1 MKPIS
6 LSIENLLLLIILVV
20 GGAMRFIGLDGFSY
34 SGDEVSALIRTD
46 LDSLSAVL
54 KEGVKINDMH
64 PAGVQVFL
72 YYWTKLFGYGEWIV
86 RLPFVLA
93 GIMSIFLS
101 FKIAQRWF
109 NTHTGLITAALLTG
123 LQYFVLFSEIA
134 RPYSPGLLF
143 ALSTVYF
150 WNKIVLDKKTKVAA
164 YLWFALS
171 CLAAMYTHYYCFLF
185 VGIVGITG
193 VLMVHKS
200 KRKALIFTGIGIVL
214 LYLPHFGI
222 TSYQLDRGGLHGW
235 LGPPDKYWLF
245 NYLFHL
251 FNESWILIGVL
262 AAFLIIGVYFKIRYP
277 EVKKVHIVG
286 LAWFFIAFLIG
297 FFYSREVSP
306 IIQNSVMIFC
316 APFLLMV
323 IADLICVSGKKSF
336 RFGMPFLILA
346 VTTSSTA
353 IEKDFFNTTHF
364 GVIEEISLL
373 NIEWRDKYGE
383 VTAIAN
389 VSDKKYLDFYK
400 DKKGLDVDYAMYSI
414 NTEEDWNR
422 VYELAYESEN
432 NYLSYAWSTRSNP
445 VLMYEMI
452 RLKFPALV
460 QDNIYENSRV
470 SLFSKS
476 GTAFDNTILSLEIDP
491 KNSPY
496 LSKPGHD
503 FVDHPRHGPCV
514 EITPEQ
520 EFFFEFKI
528 PMKDLSLEEGHYI
541 TIEFEAYSDEPV
553 DYSCVYEIERN
564 QQQLKAPNGD
574 AAWHG
579 KKMKVFHQEYGWTK
593 CVNARKVDPY
603 LEEGDLGKF
612 FFWNHGRSH
621 LFVRNI
627 RVNVKRLKF

>member
-6 LSIENLLLLIILVV
+6 LSIENLILLLILVI

-46 LDSLSAVL
+46 FDSLALVL

-72 YYWTKLFGYGEWIV
+72 YYWTQAFGYGEWIV

-93 GIMSIFLS
+93 GILSIFLS

-109 NTHTGLITAALLTG
+109 NTHTALTSAALVAG
-123 LQYFVLFSEIA
+123 LQYFVLFAEIA

-150 WNKIVLDKKTKVAA
+150 WNKIVLDKKTKVGA

-193 VLMVHKS
+193 VLLVHKS
-200 KRKALIFTGIGIVL
+200 KRKALIITGIGIIL
-214 LYLPHFGI
+214 LYLPHYGI
-222 TSYQLDRGGLHGW
+222 TAYQLDRGGLHGW
-235 LGPPDKYWLF
+235 LGPPNKYWLF

-251 FNESWILIGVL
+251 FNESWILIGSL
-262 AAFLIIGVYFKIRYP
+262 LLFLIIGVYFKIRYP
-277 EVKKVHIVG
+277 EIKKTHIIG
-286 LAWFFIAFLIG
+286 LAWFFIAFLVG
-297 FFYSREVSP
+297 FIYSRQVSP

-323 IADLICVSGKKSF
+323 IADVISVPKKDTFKLSV
-336 RFGMPFLILA
+336 PFLILA
-346 VTTSSTA
+346 GTTLSTA
-353 IEKDFFNTTHF
+353 VEKDFFNTTHF
-364 GVIEEISLL
+364 GVIEEISLF
-373 NIEWRDKYGE
+373 NIEWEKDHGT

-400 DKKGLDVDYAMYSI
+400 DKKGLEVDYAMYTI
-414 NTEEDWNR
+414 DTEEDWDR
-422 VYELAYESEN
+422 VYELAVNSRN
-432 NYLSYAWSTRSNP
+432 DYLSYAWSTRSNP

-452 RLKFPALV
+452 RLQFPALV
-460 QDNIYENSRV
+460 EDHIFENSRI
-470 SLFSKS
+470 SLFSRQ
-476 GTAFDNTILSLEIDP
+476 GAPFDNTILSIDIDP
-491 KNSPY
+491 VNSPY
-496 LSKPGHD
+496 LTNPAQD
-503 FVDHPRHGPCV
+503 VIDHPVHGTCLNV
-514 EITPEQ
+514 TPDK
-520 EFFFEFKI
+520 EFFMEFKV
-528 PMKDLSLEEGHYI
+528 PLKDLSIEEGHYI
-541 TIEFEAYSDEPV
+541 TIEFEALSESDV

-579 KKMKVFHQEYGWTK
+579 KKMAVFHQSSGWNK

-603 LEEGDLGKF
+603 LEAGDLGKF
-612 FFWNHGRSH
+612 FFWNHGKSQ
-621 LFVRNI
+621 LLI
-627 RVNVKRLKF
+627 RHIKVNVKRLKF